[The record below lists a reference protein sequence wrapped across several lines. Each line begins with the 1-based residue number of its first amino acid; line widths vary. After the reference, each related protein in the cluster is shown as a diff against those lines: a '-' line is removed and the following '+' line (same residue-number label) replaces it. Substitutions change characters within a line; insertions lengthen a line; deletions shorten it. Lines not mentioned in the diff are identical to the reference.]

1 MITDYK
7 NIIFII
13 IPVLLAF
20 HLFVRSCELKPH
32 IASLVIFVLLT
43 LPCLLILGTIL
54 YYHFTNTQPY
64 DNKDDCM
71 KYNYKQYGQGLCNV
85 WDDDEKICRKGL
97 YDNTSNKCNI
107 DLVKNIPISVY
118 IGCAI
123 IIFGNIYIHN
133 YSSKCY

>member
-1 MITDYK
+1 MITDYN

-20 HLFVRSCELKPH
+20 HFFVRSCELKPH
-32 IASLVIFVLLT
+32 IASLIIFVLLT

-54 YYHFTNTQPY
+54 YYHIKKEQPY
-64 DNKDDCM
+64 YNKDDCM

-85 WDDDEKICRKGL
+85 WDDNDSKCYKGL
-97 YDNTSNKCNI
+97 YDNNKCNT
-107 DLVKNIPISVY
+107 DLIKNIPMSVY

-123 IIFGNIYIHN
+123 IIFGNIYIHK

>member
-13 IPVLLAF
+13 IPILLAF
-20 HLFVRSCELKPH
+20 HFFVRSCELKPH
-32 IASLVIFVLLT
+32 LASLVIFVLLT

-54 YYHFTNTQPY
+54 YYHFTKSQPY

-71 KYNYKQYGQGLCNV
+71 KYNYSKGLCNV
-85 WDDDEKICRKGL
+85 WDDEEKTCKKGL
-97 YDNTSNKCNI
+97 YDSTNNVCNTDVI
-107 DLVKNIPISVY
+107 KNIPISVY
-118 IGCAI
+118 FGCAI